1 MLEHHD
7 FSESVET
14 NFYKGVKILLSNPED
29 VSNFSEDDSNDL
41 FNLET
46 NTVSRKTELVWV

>member
-14 NFYKGVKILLSNPED
+14 NFHKGVKSLLSNPED

-46 NTVSRKTELVWV
+46 NTVSRKTELV